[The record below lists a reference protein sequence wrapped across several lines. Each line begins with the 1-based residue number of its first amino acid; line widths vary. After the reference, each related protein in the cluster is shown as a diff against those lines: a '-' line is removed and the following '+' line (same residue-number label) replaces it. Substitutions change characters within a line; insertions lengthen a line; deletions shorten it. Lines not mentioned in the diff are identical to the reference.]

1 MTSTADGINMN
12 EYLAR
17 LGLTRDALTSYAP
30 RSLELLTLLQET
42 HAIAIPFEN
51 LAPARVFPVHP
62 DHVDASIPG
71 QVVSIAS
78 DKIFQKLV
86 RDRRGGYCF
95 ETNGLF
101 ALALRSLGYQVD
113 TIGGRVVLPAPDVAQ
128 PYYELQALTHTLL
141 LVYVEGDDTP
151 YLCDVGF
158 GGRGM
163 PPRPMRLCTTASIEL
178 ATGERYAL
186 ARAHVNHAVEPSTYG
201 GCLDVS
207 ISDGANWAVVYA
219 TGPNKPMHPSYVFH
233 PAMKMAAKD
242 YEMANWYCST
252 SPFPNMTRHPIVAL
266 RTGKQLL
273 TLRDNAFSVIEDG
286 RVIESRT
293 IERDE
298 LLDLLR
304 DRFGLTP

>member
-1 MTSTADGINMN
+1 MTSTADGIDMDA
-12 EYLAR
+12 YWGR
-17 LGLTRDALTSYAP
+17 LGLTCHDLASYAP
-30 RSLELLTLLQET
+30 RSLELLTLLQVT

-51 LAPARVFPVHP
+51 LTPARVFPVNP

-71 QVVSIAS
+71 QVVSIAA

-101 ALALRSLGYQVD
+101 ALVLRSLGYQVD
-113 TIGGRVVLPAPDVAQ
+113 TIGGRVVLPAPDLAQ

-141 LVYVEGDDTP
+141 LVYIEGDATP

-178 ATGERYAL
+178 ATGERYGL
-186 ARAHVNHAVEPSTYG
+186 ARVRVNHAIHASAYG
-201 GCLDVS
+201 GCMD
-207 ISDGANWAVVYA
+207 
-219 TGPNKPMHPSYVFH
+219 
-233 PAMKMAAKD
+233 MAAKD

-252 SPFPNMTRHPIVAL
+252 SPFPNMTQYAIVAR

-273 TLRDNAFSVIEDG
+273 TLRNRSFSVIENG
-286 RVIESRT
+286 CVVESRA
-293 IERDE
+293 IEDHE

-304 DRFGLTP
+304 DRFGLAP